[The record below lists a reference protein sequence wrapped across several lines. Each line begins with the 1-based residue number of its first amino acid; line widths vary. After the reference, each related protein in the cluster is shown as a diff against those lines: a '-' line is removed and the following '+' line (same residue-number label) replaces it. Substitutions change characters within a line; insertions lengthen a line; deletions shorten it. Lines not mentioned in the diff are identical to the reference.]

1 MRELANRNV
10 HDLSLFDDYV
20 RIADESRY
28 GAATDYIERITD
40 DDPATSSL
48 IDMADGEYWYMGDE
62 AVFDRVRWY
71 LASFKP

>member
-28 GAATDYIERITD
+28 GAPHDYIERMTD

-48 IDMADGEYWYMGDE
+48 IDMADGNTGIWATM
-62 AVFDRVRWY
+62 RY
-71 LASFKP
+71 LTGYVGIC